1 VTINDEERKL
11 FQVQSD
17 LRHSDATVREAAGL
31 ELARMMFD
39 VEHPVIHRRALALY
53 ADRCGC
59 DVIQSESR
67 DRITFVPRTSAV
79 VPRVGLVAVQ

>member
-1 VTINDEERKL
+1 MRLNDEERKL

-31 ELARMMFD
+31 ELATLVFQAQ
-39 VEHPVIHRRALALY
+39 HPAVHRRALALY
-53 ADRCGC
+53 AGRCGC

-67 DRITFVPRTSAV
+67 DRITLVPRTAAV
-79 VPRVGLVAVQ
+79 APRVAAVQ